1 MKTDYEISPKAQAFD
16 LLEAIEYA
24 KTQKEAPRLSNKAL
38 RICPDFLDAILF
50 QIRMEENSL
59 KRDKLLNDSIEKEKN
74 KLIKEGYFE
83 KDYIGIFYGDF
94 ETRPYIRALYLK
106 ASYLANDGKIKQALS
121 VCDEIL
127 RLNEN
132 DNTGTRFLKMALL
145 ACLEEESEML
155 KFYKKY
161 PEESLEMLFPLFALY
176 YKTGNDKKAKSYLN
190 KINKANKYFIKYF
203 NDTLEQAYD
212 APKGYYSL
220 GKPSEIFMYFNNY
233 EFLINTIPSID
244 YYILKYSKI
253 S

>member
-1 MKTDYEISPKAQAFD
+1 
-16 LLEAIEYA
+16 
-24 KTQKEAPRLSNKAL
+24 
-38 RICPDFLDAILF
+38 
-50 QIRMEENSL
+50 MEENPL

-74 KLIKEGYFE
+74 KLINEGYFE
-83 KDYIGIFYGDF
+83 KDYIGIFYGVF
-94 ETRPYIRALYLK
+94 ETRPYIRVLYLK
-106 ASYLANDGKIKQALS
+106 ASYLANEGKIKQALN

-145 ACLEEESEML
+145 ACLEEESKML

-176 YKTGNDKKAKSYLN
+176 YKMSNDKKAKSYLN
-190 KINKANKYFIKYF
+190 KINKGNKYFIKYF

-212 APKGYYSL
+212 APKGYYLL

-233 EFLINTIPSID
+233 EFLINTIPAID

-253 S
+253 L